1 MRLQRQ
7 RRGALTL
14 VFAFLLAQLAGFV
27 HLAFEQHAV
36 CAEHGELLHV
46 ADSGA
51 LPAQETSEHPV
62 GPVANG
68 DAEGS
73 EHGHCGVLPAVQQ
86 KHKPAAGPLA
96 HSFAPAALV
105 LYAPSSS
112 EVAHAAVPL
121 LLLAP
126 KQSPPA

>member
-1 MRLQRQ
+1 
-7 RRGALTL
+7 
-14 VFAFLLAQLAGFV
+14 
-27 HLAFEQHAV
+27 
-36 CAEHGELLHV
+36 V
-46 ADSGA
+46 AD
-51 LPAQETSEHPV
+51 
-62 GPVANG
+62 G

-86 KHKPAAGPLA
+86 KHKPATGPQA
-96 HSFAPAALV
+96 HSFAPPALV
-105 LYAPSSS
+105 LCATSSS